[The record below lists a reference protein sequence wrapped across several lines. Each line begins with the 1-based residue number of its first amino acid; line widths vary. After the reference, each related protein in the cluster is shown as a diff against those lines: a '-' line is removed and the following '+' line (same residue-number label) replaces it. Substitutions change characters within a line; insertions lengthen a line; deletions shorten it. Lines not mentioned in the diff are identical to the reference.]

1 MSRILGI
8 AAVVLV
14 VLLAMAFAAANA
26 GSWVTLDLGV
36 VTFYRTPVT
45 VVAFGGLFVGMLV
58 MFVAG
63 IHTDLKVRGILRD
76 RLAEESRREQ
86 DLIDRNQRDLFAD
99 DDEEEVGRESG
110 DVWPVPAPDEGRKRE
125 E

>member
-45 VVAFGGLFVGMLV
+45 VVAFGGLFVGMVV

-86 DLIDRNQRDLFAD
+86 NLIDRNQRDLFAD
-99 DDEEEVGRESG
+99 DEAEAGRGPG
-110 DVWPVPAPDEGRKRE
+110 DVWPTLAPDEGRKRE